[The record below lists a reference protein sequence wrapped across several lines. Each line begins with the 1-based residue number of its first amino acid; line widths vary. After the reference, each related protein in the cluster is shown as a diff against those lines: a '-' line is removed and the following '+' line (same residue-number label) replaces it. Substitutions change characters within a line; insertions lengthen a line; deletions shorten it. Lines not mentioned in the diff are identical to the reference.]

1 MNRLFTRRETLAAAS
16 AAGLSLALGRAGV
29 ASPSATARGTVFE
42 DTRGTGERRADSKG
56 IPGVMVSNGE
66 DVVLTDADGHWSLP
80 AAEGD
85 TIFVVKPAGWM
96 TPLHADTNLPLFYY
110 HYAPQGT
117 LESLGL
123 RYPGLAPT
131 GPLPDSID
139 FALQRSSEPS
149 RFDVLLF
156 TDTQPESEAELDFVR
171 DDVVTQAA
179 LLRGAFG
186 ITLGDVMFD
195 DLSMY
200 DRHNRIVGTIGMPW
214 YNCCGN
220 HDMNFEVPD
229 NTFSRETYKRHFG
242 PRYHAFQYGQAT
254 FFILDNVVY
263 EGADAARP
271 NGAGLYHGGLGARQ
285 LAFVR
290 NVLARVPADQLA
302 VFCMHIPLSTYLG
315 PDDPK
320 QTTTDRREFL
330 QVISGRT
337 ATASFSGHTHTNEHH
352 YFNGEDGFAGTT
364 SHHHQILT
372 AVSGSWWSGP
382 FDERGIPVA
391 LATDGTPNG
400 FHVLS
405 IDGNQCTTRMIPAH
419 DPNRSQM
426 RVVLGGPFHRGPEV
440 LDEYRTGALL
450 GSPIP
455 AAAVGST
462 ELLVNLFNGG
472 PKSAVAYIIGPGEPR
487 AMKRISRPDPFVEDV
502 YARNAATKKPWV
514 KPQNSS
520 HLWSARLPAG
530 LAAGA
535 HRIEVQAR
543 DDYGEPHR
551 HVFVLEVRD

>member
-1 MNRLFTRRETLAAAS
+1 MDRLLTRRETLAAAS
-16 AAGLSLALGRAGV
+16 AAGLSLALSHAGI
-29 ASPSATARGTVFE
+29 AAAATIARGTVFE
-42 DTRGTGERRADSKG
+42 DEHGTGERRADGKG

-80 AAEGD
+80 VSEGD
-85 TIFVVKPAGWM
+85 TIFVVKPGGWM
-96 TPLHADTNLPLFYY
+96 TPLQSATNLPQFYY
-110 HYAPQGT
+110 HYVPHGT
-117 LESLGL
+117 PEALGL
-123 RYPGLAPT
+123 RFPGLAPSGT
-131 GPLPDSID
+131 LPDSID
-139 FALQRSSEPS
+139 FALQRVSEKS

-156 TDTQPESEAELDFVR
+156 TDPQPESAAELDFVR
-171 DDVVTQAA
+171 DDVVAQAG
-179 LLRGAFG
+179 LLRPAFG

-200 DRHNRIVGTIGMPW
+200 DRHNRIIGTLEAPW

-220 HDMNFEVPD
+220 HDMNFEAAD

-242 PRYHAFQYGQAT
+242 PRYYAFQHGQTT

-263 EGADAARP
+263 EGANAARP
-271 NGAGLYHGGLGARQ
+271 NGAGLYHGGIGARQ

-290 NVLARVPADQLA
+290 NVLAHLPADQLA

-315 PDDPK
+315 PDDPR

-330 QVISGRT
+330 QTISGRT

-352 YFNGEDGFAGTT
+352 YFNSEDGFAGAT
-364 SHHHQILT
+364 HHHQILT

-405 IDGNQCTTRMIPAH
+405 VDGNQCSARMIPAH

-472 PKSAVAYIIGPGEPR
+472 PKSTVAYVIGAGEQR
-487 AMKRISRPDPFVEDV
+487 AMKRISRPDPFVEEV
-502 YARNAATKKPWV
+502 YGRNAATKKPWV

-520 HLWSARLPAG
+520 HLWSARLPAD
-530 LAAGA
+530 LPAGA
-535 HRIEVQAR
+535 HRIEVQAT
-543 DDYGEPHR
+543 DDYGETHR
-551 HVFVLEVRD
+551 HGFVLEVRG

>member
-1 MNRLFTRRETLAAAS
+1 MNRLITRRETLAAAS

-29 ASPSATARGTVFE
+29 AASSVMARGTVFE
-42 DTRGTGERRADSKG
+42 DTHGTGERRPDSRG
-56 IPGVMVSNGE
+56 IPNVMVSNGE
-66 DVVLTDADGHWSLP
+66 DVALTDADGHWSLP
-80 AAEGD
+80 VAEGD
-85 TIFVVKPAGWM
+85 TIFVVKPTGWM
-96 TPLHADTNLPLFYY
+96 TPLQAGTNLPLFYY
-110 HYAPQGT
+110 HHAPQGT
-117 LESLGL
+117 PESLGL
-123 RYPGLAPT
+123 RYPGLEPT
-131 GPLPDSID
+131 GPLPDGID
-139 FALQRSSEPS
+139 FALQRRNEPS
-149 RFDVLLF
+149 RFDVLLL
-156 TDTQPESEAELDFVR
+156 TDPQPESQAELDFVR
-171 DDVVTQAA
+171 DDVIAQAA
-179 LLRGAFG
+179 LARAAFG

-200 DRHNRIVGTIGMPW
+200 DRHNRIVGTMGTPW

-229 NTFSRETYKRHFG
+229 NIFSRETYKRHFG
-242 PRYHAFQYGQAT
+242 PRYHAFQYGPAT
-254 FFILDNVVY
+254 FFVLDNVVY

-271 NGAGLYHGGLGARQ
+271 SGAGVYHGGIGARQ
-285 LAFVR
+285 LGFVR
-290 NVLARVPADQLA
+290 NVLAHVPADRLA

-330 QVISGRT
+330 QVISGRS

-352 YFNGEDGFAGTT
+352 YFNGEDGFSGATP
-364 SHHHQILT
+364 HHHQILT

-405 IDGNQCTTRMIPAH
+405 IDGNQCATRMITAH
-419 DPNRSQM
+419 DPNPSQM
-426 RVVLGGPFHRGPEV
+426 RMVLGGPFHRGPEV

-462 ELLVNLFNGG
+462 EVLVNLFNGG

-487 AMKRISRPDPFVEDV
+487 GMKRVSRPDPFVEGV

-530 LAAGA
+530 LPAGA
-535 HRIEVQAR
+535 HRIEVQAK
-543 DDYGEPHR
+543 DDYGETHR
-551 HVFVLEVRD
+551 HVFVLEVSA